1 MQVLKLHPLPI
12 IHTDRQQSCSH
23 LCVTMLE
30 SVNLPF
36 GLLRPSKALKPSSTI
51 VQIWRECLANMV
63 VITIAVHHL
72 TRSSSNGPSAHT
84 STLHLPFPFCPAADP
99 DPVPD
104 PRSYRLGTNTYTP
117 SVSIFRLAMRTP
129 DVASE
134 YGPLVA
140 MGPCSSVLVLGPPPG
155 ARWKRVR
162 FIAGLSGGSLRCE
175 GEAGF
180 GLVEMADSVSGCR
193 RGAG

>member
-1 MQVLKLHPLPI
+1 MV
-12 IHTDRQQSCSH
+12 
-23 LCVTMLE
+23 
-30 SVNLPF
+30 
-36 GLLRPSKALKPSSTI
+36 RPSKSQCLTGS
-51 VQIWRECLANMV
+51 QIRRRSLDGLAV
-63 VITIAVHHL
+63 TLIAVHHL

-84 STLHLPFPFCPAADP
+84 STLHLPLPFCPAP

-117 SVSIFRLAMRTP
+117 SLSTLRLAMRTP

-140 MGPCSSVLVLGPPPG
+140 ISPCCSGLVLGPPPG

-162 FIAGLSGGSLRCE
+162 FIAGLSGGSSRCD
-175 GEAGF
+175 GEAEL
-180 GLVEMADSVSGCR
+180 GLIEMVDSVDRGR